1 MAGMRGSM
9 RGGAGAGAGAA
20 RERSARRTRLRALP
34 ALLVAAVLWVL
45 PLPAMVDAARAQA
58 SETPSPGGVPYVP
71 TPWPVVKA
79 MLELAKVG
87 EKDFVI
93 DLGSGDGRV
102 VIEAARSRGARGLG
116 VELDPDLVQVSND
129 EARRLGVASR
139 ALFERRDLFE
149 TDLSPATVVT
159 LYLLP
164 PIVQGLRP
172 VLLRQ
177 LRPGSRIVS
186 HDFPFE
192 GWQADASET
201 FFAPEKNDG
210 RGGNSTVFLYVVP
223 AEVHGRW
230 AVSWSGAPA
239 DSLPSVPAELR
250 LQQVH
255 QVLDAELSL
264 GRQVL
269 EVRDAR
275 LAGERVRF
283 TVALPVRAGGP
294 PAAPWQ
300 FEGRVEGETMGGIA
314 RNDRGVETRWQA
326 RRTAVR

>member
-1 MAGMRGSM
+1 V
-9 RGGAGAGAGAA
+9 GAA
-20 RERSARRTRLRALP
+20 AHRCPRRRLVRAIGLLP
-34 ALLVAAVLWVL
+34 AAAAMPAALVAGV
-45 PLPAMVDAARAQA
+45 ARAQDDKPFSPFITTPGNTVMRMLSIA
-58 SETPSPGGVPYVP
+58 S
-71 TPWPVVKA
+71 
-79 MLELAKVG
+79 VG
-87 EKDFVI
+87 KGDHVI
-93 DLGSGDGRV
+93 DLGSGDGR
-102 VIEAARSRGARGLG
+102 IPIAAALKFGASGGGVDLDAML
-116 VELDPDLVQVSND
+116 VELSNRN
-129 EARRLGVASR
+129 AAASGVGDR
-139 ALFERRDLFE
+139 VRFERGDVFA
-149 TDLSPATVVT
+149 TDVRKATVVT

>member
-1 MAGMRGSM
+1 VDAPVHD
-9 RGGAGAGAGAA
+9 
-20 RERSARRTRLRALP
+20 RTRRRLVRAGGLLP
-34 ALLVAAVLWVL
+34 LAAGLPLALVAAG
-45 PLPAMVDAARAQA
+45 ADAQDDRPFSPFITTPGNTVMRMLSIA
-58 SETPSPGGVPYVP
+58 S
-71 TPWPVVKA
+71 
-79 MLELAKVG
+79 VG
-87 EKDFVI
+87 KGDHVI
-93 DLGSGDGRV
+93 DLGSGDGR
-102 VIEAARSRGARGLG
+102 IPIAAALKFGASGGG
-116 VELDPDLVQVSND
+116 VDLDAMLVEVSNRN
-129 EARRLGVASR
+129 AAAAGVGDR
-139 ALFERRDLFE
+139 VRFERGDVFTADVRK
-149 TDLSPATVVT
+149 ATVVT

-192 GWQADASET
+192 GWQPDGSET

-210 RGGNSTVFLYVVP
+210 RGGDSTVFLYVVP

-230 AVSWSGAPA
+230 AVTLSGAPA

-250 LQQVH
+250 LH
-255 QVLDAELSL
+255 QSHQFLDAEMAF

-269 EVRDAR
+269 EARDAR
-275 LAGERVRF
+275 VAGDRMRF

-300 FEGRVEGETMGGIA
+300 FEGRVDGESMSGIA
-314 RNDRGVETRWQA
+314 RNDRGIEARWQA
-326 RRTAVR
+326 RRTALR